1 MKHSNK
7 KVELGRERN
16 QRNALIRSLIE
27 SLIKNGKIQTT
38 ETRAKVIKP
47 RVEKMITKAK
57 VPSVFAERFL
67 TKAMG
72 KISARKMMKEIAPKY
87 AERKGGYLRIIKMN
101 PRLSDGARMA
111 QIEFV

>member
-1 MKHSNK
+1 MKHSVK
-7 KVELGRERN
+7 TKELGREKN

-27 SLIKNGKIQTT
+27 SLIINGKIQTT

-57 VPSVFAERFL
+57 TPSIFVERAL
-67 TKAMG
+67 TSIIG
-72 KISARKMMKEIAPKY
+72 KVSAHKLVKEISPKY
-87 AERKGGYLRIIKMN
+87 LERKGGYLRIIKMN
-101 PRLSDGARMA
+101 RRLSDGARMA